1 MKGRTY
7 RYMTNE
13 ALYPFGYGLSYTSYE
28 YANVKA
34 DKNALDDSGINI
46 DFDLTNTGKVDGRET
61 VQIYVKVSGV
71 ENAPKYQLKAFK
83 KVALKSGETQRVSIS
98 LSKESFGLFDT
109 EGKFVI
115 PSGKAVVYVGGQQPD
130 ARSEQLLGNGVTQIE
145 IDLP

>member
-1 MKGRTY
+1 M
-7 RYMTNE
+7 
-13 ALYPFGYGLSYTSYE
+13 
-28 YANVKA
+28 
-34 DKNALDDSGINI
+34 
-46 DFDLTNTGKVDGRET
+46 
-61 VQIYVKVSGV
+61 